1 MKREFG
7 FTLVELLVV
16 IAIISILAGIVI
28 PNVPQWIAKAR
39 MTRAFGEVKNIDL
52 ALTKMLT
59 DANRQDFRSG
69 FFVWDPSGPFS
80 GEPPHDWTAAAGLRP
95 LEVYQNMF
103 YILLRKGK
111 NAETDPK
118 WPAGVAIDPDVRR
131 KLGDTYMDLGAD
143 PWGQL
148 YYFYPGP
155 WRPNDV
161 LNIPSWPSDLMPFR
175 IYFPDTKIPGGPV
188 KDGRSINTT
197 DPDGPSTPFDIGYPA
212 SKNLTVYVW
221 SAGMNLVPNQGFYAG
236 DGYYDGPA
244 DEVGLEYM
252 GGGDD
257 INNWDNDASWAG
269 HYS

>member
-39 MTRAFGEVKNIDL
+39 MARAQAEVKNIDL

-59 DANRQDFRSG
+59 DVNRQDFRSG
-69 FFVWDPSGPFS
+69 FFDWGAG
-80 GEPPHDWTAAAGLRP
+80 GEPATLAQGLPIYRDI
-95 LEVYQNMF
+95 F

-111 NAETDPK
+111 NAETDTD
-118 WPAGVAIDPDVRR
+118 WPGGVTINPDVRR
-131 KLGDTYMDLGAD
+131 RLGDTYMDLGKD

-148 YYFYPGP
+148 YNFYPGP
-155 WRPNDV
+155 WRAVDV
-161 LNIPSWPSDLMPFR
+161 NSGDPFEAGIIPFR
-175 IYFPDTKIPGGPV
+175 IYLPNTGVPGGPKPETPTAYTADV
-188 KDGRSINTT
+188 Y
-197 DPDGPSTPFDIGYPA
+197 DPDNPTDTFTVGFPA
-212 SKNLTVYVW
+212 SKSLTMYVW
-221 SAGMNLVPNQGFYAG
+221 SNGMNLVSNQ
-236 DGYYDGPA
+236 A
-244 DEVGLEYM
+244 DNPTYEQIRLDSSVVEEVGLDYA